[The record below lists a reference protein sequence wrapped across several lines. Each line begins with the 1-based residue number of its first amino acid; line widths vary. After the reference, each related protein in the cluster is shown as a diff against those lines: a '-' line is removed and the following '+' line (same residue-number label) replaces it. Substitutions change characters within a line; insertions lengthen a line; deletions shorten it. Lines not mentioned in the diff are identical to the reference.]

1 MRTRVTYYNARG
13 AFTLLELLLA
23 IAIFGVI
30 LGAINSVFY
39 GAVRLRNKTTQ
50 MIEQAVP
57 MQKTLTLMKKDL
69 RGIVVPGGPMG
80 GSLQTT
86 MVLSGNTMGQ
96 QGGTVF
102 YTCTGILDDDT
113 PYGDVQKV
121 SYSLRRPDNTQAVGQ
136 DLVRIVSRNLL
147 ADTQELVNE
156 QWLMGGVENLQLTYF
171 DGNIWRDV
179 WDSTTPDI
187 NTGLT
192 NNLPKAVKVQLQM
205 ASAYGEERKTPVEM
219 VIPVMV
225 EGRTNA
231 VQTATGGTQ

>member
-1 MRTRVTYYNARG
+1 MRTRATHLNLRR

-39 GAVRLRNKTTQ
+39 GAIRLRNKTAQ

-57 MQKTLTLMKKDL
+57 LQKTLTLMKRDL

-80 GSLQTT
+80 GALQTS
-86 MVLSGNTMGQ
+86 MVLNGNTMGQ
-96 QGGTVF
+96 QGGTAF
-102 YTCTGILDDDT
+102 YTCTGTVDDDT
-113 PYGDVQKV
+113 PFADVQKV
-121 SYSLRRPDNTQAVGQ
+121 SYSLRRPDNAQTLGQ
-136 DLVRIVSRNLL
+136 DLVRTVSRNLL
-147 ADTQELVNE
+147 SDTLDLVNE
-156 QWLMGGVENLQLTYF
+156 QWLMGGVENLQLSYY
-171 DGNIWRDV
+171 DGNTWRDV

-192 NNLPKAVKVQLQM
+192 NNLPKAVKVQILM
-205 ASAYGEERKTPVEM
+205 AAAYGEQRKTPLEM
-219 VIPVMV
+219 LVPVMV

-231 VQTATGGTQ
+231 VQATTGGTQ